1 MTYLFGF
8 TIILLFSFVLMVIAD
23 YIAFIPVMWKSDY
36 PVTEFKRAYNLPKRF
51 PRKRIFS
58 RVFILEKLAL
68 YFTVVASVMFF
79 GMQFQFF
86 GDNTYAKSI
95 TSTKEL
101 LILEFISFGSFYIVP
116 FLLWVSYKKIS
127 RNGPKS

>member
-36 PVTEFKRAYNLPKRF
+36 PVTEFKLAYNLPKRF